1 MPITFQKEL
10 QKIARLVDDIIRKDD
25 YPQEILPDYLREAV
39 IDYPLRG
46 GKRLRPALL
55 LWSCGLLGKNPECAK
70 YAAVAVELY
79 HNWTLVHDDIID
91 NDSLRRGKPTTHIQ
105 LAKYSSDS
113 DCSGKFGRDL
123 AMLTGDIQQ
132 AWAANTLLKS
142 VELGVS
148 AELTLFLSR
157 RLHELVTCE
166 LISGEALDVEFSL
179 TNWNKLSSEKIERM
193 LSLKTGALLRYCVE
207 TGALI
212 ALGSAEYAHDE
223 SVVKLGQFADA
234 IGIVFQLR
242 DDWLGIFGNEKT
254 LGKSICADMSEAK
267 PTLLLL
273 STWKNLEKPEQ
284 KEFLSYIGKNKYS
297 SAEIRRI
304 RDIIRN
310 SGAEKIVLNRTE
322 KLADK
327 AKKILS
333 AFPNNKYR
341 QLLIECTDYLAG
353 RDR

>member
-1 MPITFQKEL
+1 MLVTLQKEL
-10 QKIARLVDDIIRKDD
+10 QKIARSIDEIIRKDN
-25 YPQEILPDYLREAV
+25 YPKKILPAYLREAV

-46 GKRLRPALL
+46 GKHLRPALL
-55 LWSCGLLGKNPECAK
+55 FWSCGLLGKNPESAK
-70 YAAVAVELY
+70 YAAAAVELY

-105 LAKYSSDS
+105 LAKYSSDP
-113 DCSGKFGRDL
+113 DYREKFGNDL
-123 AMLTGDIQQ
+123 AMLAGDIQQ
-132 AWAANTLLKS
+132 GWAANTLLKS
-142 VELGVS
+142 VEIGVP
-148 AELTLFLSR
+148 AELTLFLSQ

-179 TNWNKLSSEKIERM
+179 TNWDKLNSKKIEKM

-212 ALGSAEYAHDE
+212 ALGSPQYLHDE
-223 SVVKLGQFADA
+223 RVIKLGEFADA
-234 IGIVFQLR
+234 IGIAFQLR
-242 DDWLGIFGNEKT
+242 DDWLGVFGNEKT

-284 KEFLSYIGKNKYS
+284 KEFISYIGKNKYS
-297 SAEIRRI
+297 FGEIRRI
-304 RDIIRN
+304 REIIRN
-310 SGAEKIVLNRTE
+310 SGAEKTTLKRSE
-322 KLADK
+322 KLAGK

-333 AFPNNKYR
+333 SFPDNKYR
-341 QLLIECTDYLAG
+341 RLLIECTDYLLG
-353 RDR
+353 RDK